1 MRVLVVDDHE
11 VVRHGVKSL
20 LDAHDGCEV
29 CGEAVDGRDAL
40 EKARSLRPDVIVM
53 DISMPNLNG
62 LEATRLIRNEL
73 PNSEVLIMS
82 QHDSPAMIREA
93 FKAGAR
99 GYVVKSALGTDLLGA
114 LEKVGRRETAFDPAA
129 TVAKP
134 SAHID
139 AQEILQRSAALENAL
154 RESEELYRST
164 FDLAAIGVAHVSPD
178 GRWLRINGKLCE
190 IVGYSEEELLKM
202 KFQEITHP
210 DDLAVDL
217 AETEKIISGAID
229 TFSMEKRYIRK
240 DGSVVWVNLTVSAV
254 RNGNNQLKHFISVVE
269 DISGRREAEE
279 TRAKLA
285 AIVSSSNDAIISK
298 DLNGIIKSWNDAAQR
313 IFEYTA
319 EEVIGLPITILIP
332 PELHQEEKEIL
343 KRLRNG
349 EQIEHFDTVRVTK
362 SGKRLNISL
371 TVSPVKDATGKIVG
385 ASKIAR
391 DVTEQKRMAEA
402 LQQRNR

>member
-20 LDAHDGCEV
+20 VDAHDGCEV

-114 LEKVGRRETAFDPAA
+114 LEKVSRRETAFDP
-129 TVAKP
+129 VIVKP
-134 SAHID
+134 RDHID
-139 AQEILQRSAALENAL
+139 AQESLQRSAALENAL
-154 RESEELYRST
+154 RDSEQLYRST
-164 FDLAAIGVAHVSPD
+164 FDLAAVGVAHVSPD

-190 IVGYSEEELLKM
+190 IVGYSEDELLRM

-210 DDLAVDL
+210 DDLVVDL

-229 TFSMEKRYIRK
+229 TFSIEKRYIRK
-240 DGSVVWVNLTVSAV
+240 DGSFVWVNLTVSAV
-254 RNGNNQLKHFISVVE
+254 RNGNGQLKHFISVVE
-269 DISGRREAEE
+269 DISSRREAEE

-298 DLNGIIKSWNDAAQR
+298 DLNGIIKSWNNAAQR

-332 PELHQEEKEIL
+332 PELQQEEKEIL

-349 EQIEHFDTVRVTK
+349 EQIEHFDTIRMTK

-402 LQQRNR
+402 LEQRNR